1 MRKAYIV
8 SAKRTAIGSFL
19 GALKDVHPSQLGAAV
34 VKEIIKETGVD
45 PAAIDEVIVG
55 NVLAAGIGQGIG
67 RQVSIHGGVPAE
79 VPAHT
84 VNNVCCSGM
93 KVIMNAVTSI
103 HAGWSNLVLVGG
115 VESMSQAP
123 FILPSKVRNGNKL
136 GDINTQD
143 HMLCDALLDAF
154 EGYHMGI
161 TAENIVEKYN
171 ITRENQDSF
180 AFNSQ
185 QKAIAAVDAGKFK
198 DEIVPVP
205 VKVGRQESIFDT
217 DEYPNRS
224 TSLEKLAG
232 LRPAFKKDGTVTP
245 GNSSGIN
252 DGASM
257 TLIASE
263 EALEKYNLQPI
274 AEIIGCGQ
282 AGIDPSIMGLGPV
295 NAVKNALNNASLTLK
310 DMDLIEL
317 NEAFAA
323 QSLGVIHEL
332 SAEHGMSQE
341 EIMKKTNINGGAI
354 ALGHPLGTTGN
365 RIIVT
370 LLHELIR
377 SNLTYGLASL
387 CAGGGMGCAVVI
399 KRV

>member
-171 ITRENQDSF
+171 ITRESQDSF